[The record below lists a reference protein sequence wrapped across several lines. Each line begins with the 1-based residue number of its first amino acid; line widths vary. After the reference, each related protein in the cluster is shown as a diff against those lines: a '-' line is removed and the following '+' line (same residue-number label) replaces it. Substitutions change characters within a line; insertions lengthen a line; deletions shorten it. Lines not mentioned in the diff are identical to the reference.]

1 MVVMMDYWAGG
12 RKVGILVQLPHG
24 QNGNVEISCQKA
36 AKQLPNCILCLR
48 MLPASTG
55 YLKAQASTQ
64 FRMKPKRLFF
74 R

>member
-1 MVVMMDYWAGG
+1 MMDYRAGG

-24 QNGNVEISCQKA
+24 KNGGVEISCQKA

-48 MLPASTG
+48 MLPASAG